1 MQYCYAIDYLNASF
15 FFCFSICKPSLCF
28 ENYVKLVNLSN
39 VFTLITP
46 SAPHKGGISPYLKR
60 HCPPYPHLVY
70 NATGYRHISHK
81 RHAYNLRN
89 AGLFQIRPPPPSSV
103 DVLSDLRPSSLQAL
117 PTANPTAP
125 HPLLTPHCP
134 CFSFPFSFFSL
145 FFLLQE
151 RCMNITAVRRLSS
164 TLSHLSKNIP
174 KMAYQTRIIGVS
186 F

>member
-1 MQYCYAIDYLNASF
+1 MPPISSGTARHILTSSITQPAID
-15 FFCFSICKPSLCF
+15 
-28 ENYVKLVNLSN
+28 
-39 VFTLITP
+39 TLAI
-46 SAPHKGGISPYLKR
+46 SATHTISEMPDYSRLDL
-60 HCPPYPHLVY
+60 H
-70 NATGYRHISHK
+70 
-81 RHAYNLRN
+81 
-89 AGLFQIRPPPPSSV
+89 PSSV
-103 DVLSDLRPSSLQAL
+103 DVLSGLRPSSLQAL
-117 PTANPTAP
+117 PAANPTAP

-186 F
+186 FWLVFFCELCASSEHPRHVWLRIGPFVVIRWQQS